1 MGVAEEWDHWCS
13 EFAEKWPEKLEHL
26 DRQQK
31 QKWGNWLYT
40 RLPEFVPSPAVERF
54 AAAAPADI
62 EWLLSALPDHWKR
75 WFVAR
80 LVSRS
85 GVVPEALFE
94 SMLQAAADAKE
105 PSLGAKWFAA
115 PCEVAFGSER
125 VVAYL
130 VSTAESADDAQLV
143 VGALDALYLRTRRTD
158 AIVEQRKTF
167 LLQAVADEK
176 TSTYARYRL
185 RLHLRVDD
193 AALAHAMALFDLL
206 TQDRCGGR
214 DAVQFTTHRRTDAN
228 ATTWRLDYCSTA
240 LWRVPV
246 ERRSACY
253 CRGGRPHDRRAR
265 LSIREDDLG
274 LSRRLR

>member
-85 GVVPEALFE
+85 GVGPEALFE

-115 PCEVAFGSER
+115 PCEVAFGTIEPACFDRMAR
-125 VVAYL
+125 VAVPDRSRHSRSL
-130 VSTAESADDAQLV
+130 LESTIP
-143 VGALDALYLRTRRTD
+143 LD
-158 AIVEQRKTF
+158 
-167 LLQAVADEK
+167 
-176 TSTYARYRL
+176 
-185 RLHLRVDD
+185 
-193 AALAHAMALFDLL
+193 
-206 TQDRCGGR
+206 
-214 DAVQFTTHRRTDAN
+214 
-228 ATTWRLDYCSTA
+228 
-240 LWRVPV
+240 
-246 ERRSACY
+246 
-253 CRGGRPHDRRAR
+253 
-265 LSIREDDLG
+265 
-274 LSRRLR
+274 